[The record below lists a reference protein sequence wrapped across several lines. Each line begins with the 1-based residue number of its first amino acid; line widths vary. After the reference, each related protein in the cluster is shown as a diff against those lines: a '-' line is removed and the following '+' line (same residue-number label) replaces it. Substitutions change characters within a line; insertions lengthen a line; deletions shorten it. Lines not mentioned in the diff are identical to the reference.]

1 LRDLGY
7 VEGKNL
13 TIEFRWAEGKHERL
27 PDLAAELVRLKVD
40 VIVTQGTPGALA
52 AKQATATIP
61 IVMAVVADPVATGL
75 VASLARPGGN
85 VTGLS
90 WVSHEVSAKRLE
102 LLRDA
107 FPRTKRVAVLIN
119 PNNASNPPILQAM
132 ELAARSLKLEISK
145 FEARGPEE
153 FDSAFTAMATKRV
166 DAVTIIDDAVL
177 IANAKAIANLAAK
190 KRLPLMAFNET
201 VEAGGLMAYGAN
213 FPDAPRSAQKART
226 LIEAV
231 TGWLDANVLPDEQ
244 PEEGWG
250 HYIVENA
257 GDGIVPA
264 TTEVFTELLYAL
276 DGLSESDQGFDRYL
290 SQITPMGKDLAL
302 AESPG
307 VRIMTMGGAK
317 GLTVRATI
325 IAGLEEGL
333 VPRPDCELGEERR
346 LLYVAMTRAKEFLFC
361 VWARRRT
368 GPTARMGAPRVQMR
382 RRPCSFLDGGPVS
395 STDGAGYIARRWP

>member
-1 LRDLGY
+1 MHRRAFLSTMAGTLLAAPLGSLAQQPTARIARIGFLGQTSASLSASVIRVEALRTGLRDLGY

-85 VTGLS
+85 ITGGS

-119 PNNASNPPILQAM
+119 PGNPSNAPILQAM
-132 ELAARSLKLEISK
+132 ELAARSLKLEIPQ
-145 FEARGPEE
+145 FEARGPQE
-153 FDSAFTAMATKRV
+153 FESAFTAMAAKRV

-213 FPDAPRSAQKART
+213 FPEMYRRAASYVDKI
-226 LIEAV
+226 L
-231 TGWLDANVLPDEQ
+231 
-244 PEEGWG
+244 
-250 HYIVENA
+250 
-257 GDGIVPA
+257 
-264 TTEVFTELLYAL
+264 
-276 DGLSESDQGFDRYL
+276 
-290 SQITPMGKDLAL
+290 K
-302 AESPG
+302 
-307 VRIMTMGGAK
+307 GAK
-317 GLTVRATI
+317 PGELPIEQATKFELVINLKTAKALGLTIPPSLLQRADQVI
-325 IAGLEEGL
+325 E
-333 VPRPDCELGEERR
+333 
-346 LLYVAMTRAKEFLFC
+346 
-361 VWARRRT
+361 
-368 GPTARMGAPRVQMR
+368 
-382 RRPCSFLDGGPVS
+382 
-395 STDGAGYIARRWP
+395 

>member
-1 LRDLGY
+1 MTSVVHRRAFLSTMAGTLLAAPLGSLAQQPTARIARIGFLGQTSASLSASVIRVEALRTGLRDLGY

-85 VTGLS
+85 ITGGS

-132 ELAARSLKLEISK
+132 ELAARSLKLEISQ
-145 FEARGPEE
+145 FEARGPNE
-153 FDSAFTAMATKRV
+153 FESAFTAMAAKRV
-166 DAVTIIDDAVL
+166 DAVTI

-213 FPDAPRSAQKART
+213 FPEMYRRAASYVDKI
-226 LIEAV
+226 L
-231 TGWLDANVLPDEQ
+231 
-244 PEEGWG
+244 
-250 HYIVENA
+250 
-257 GDGIVPA
+257 
-264 TTEVFTELLYAL
+264 
-276 DGLSESDQGFDRYL
+276 
-290 SQITPMGKDLAL
+290 K
-302 AESPG
+302 
-307 VRIMTMGGAK
+307 GAK
-317 GLTVRATI
+317 PGELPIEQATKFELVINLKAAKALGLTIPQSVLLRADEVI
-325 IAGLEEGL
+325 
-333 VPRPDCELGEERR
+333 
-346 LLYVAMTRAKEFLFC
+346 
-361 VWARRRT
+361 
-368 GPTARMGAPRVQMR
+368 Q
-382 RRPCSFLDGGPVS
+382 
-395 STDGAGYIARRWP
+395 

>member
-1 LRDLGY
+1 MTLRRTFLGTLALGLLALPPGSFAEQPPARIARIGFLGQTSASLSASVIRVEALRTGLRDLGY

-85 VTGLS
+85 ITGGS

-132 ELAARSLKLEISK
+132 ELAARSLKLEISQ
-145 FEARGPEE
+145 FEARGPNE
-153 FDSAFTAMATKRV
+153 FESAFTAMAAKRV

-213 FPDAPRSAQKART
+213 FPEMYRRAASYVDKI
-226 LIEAV
+226 L
-231 TGWLDANVLPDEQ
+231 
-244 PEEGWG
+244 
-250 HYIVENA
+250 
-257 GDGIVPA
+257 
-264 TTEVFTELLYAL
+264 
-276 DGLSESDQGFDRYL
+276 
-290 SQITPMGKDLAL
+290 K
-302 AESPG
+302 
-307 VRIMTMGGAK
+307 GAK
-317 GLTVRATI
+317 PGELPIEQATKFELVINLKAAKALGLTIPQSLLRRADEVI
-325 IAGLEEGL
+325 
-333 VPRPDCELGEERR
+333 
-346 LLYVAMTRAKEFLFC
+346 
-361 VWARRRT
+361 
-368 GPTARMGAPRVQMR
+368 Q
-382 RRPCSFLDGGPVS
+382 
-395 STDGAGYIARRWP
+395 

>member
-1 LRDLGY
+1 VHRRAFLSTMAGTLLAAPLGSLAQQPTARIARIGFLGQTSASLSASVIRVEALRTGLRDLGY

-61 IVMAVVADPVATGL
+61 IVMPVVADPVATGL

-85 VTGLS
+85 ITGGS

-107 FPRTKRVAVLIN
+107 FPRTKRVAVLVN
-119 PNNASNPPILQAM
+119 PNNASNAPILQAM
-132 ELAARSLKLEISK
+132 ELAARSLKLEIPQ
-145 FEARGPEE
+145 FEARGPQE
-153 FDSAFTAMATKRV
+153 FESAFTAMAAKHV

-213 FPDAPRSAQKART
+213 FPEMYRRAASYVDKI
-226 LIEAV
+226 L
-231 TGWLDANVLPDEQ
+231 
-244 PEEGWG
+244 
-250 HYIVENA
+250 
-257 GDGIVPA
+257 
-264 TTEVFTELLYAL
+264 
-276 DGLSESDQGFDRYL
+276 
-290 SQITPMGKDLAL
+290 K
-302 AESPG
+302 
-307 VRIMTMGGAK
+307 GAK
-317 GLTVRATI
+317 PGELPIEQATKFELVINLKTAKALGLTIPQSLLQRADEVI
-325 IAGLEEGL
+325 
-333 VPRPDCELGEERR
+333 
-346 LLYVAMTRAKEFLFC
+346 
-361 VWARRRT
+361 
-368 GPTARMGAPRVQMR
+368 Q
-382 RRPCSFLDGGPVS
+382 
-395 STDGAGYIARRWP
+395 

>member
-1 LRDLGY
+1 MLCYGRVYQMTLRRTFLGILALSLLAVPVASFAQQQPPRTARIGFLGQTSASLSASVIRVEALRTGLRDLGY
-7 VEGKNL
+7 AEGKNL

-85 VTGLS
+85 ITGGS

-119 PNNASNPPILQAM
+119 PGNPSNAPILQAM
-132 ELAARSLKLEISK
+132 ELAARSLKLEIPQ
-145 FEARGPEE
+145 FEARGPQE
-153 FDSAFTAMATKRV
+153 FESAFTAMAAKRV

-213 FPDAPRSAQKART
+213 FPEMYRRAASYVDKILKGAKPGE
-226 LIEAV
+226 LPIE
-231 TGWLDANVLPDEQ
+231 Q
-244 PEEGWG
+244 
-250 HYIVENA
+250 
-257 GDGIVPA
+257 A
-264 TTEVFTELLYAL
+264 TTFELVINMKAAKAL
-276 DGLSESDQGFDRYL
+276 
-290 SQITPMGKDLAL
+290 
-302 AESPG
+302 
-307 VRIMTMGGAK
+307 
-317 GLTVRATI
+317 GLTVPQSLLQRA
-325 IAGLEEGL
+325 
-333 VPRPDCELGEERR
+333 D
-346 LLYVAMTRAKEFLFC
+346 
-361 VWARRRT
+361 
-368 GPTARMGAPRVQMR
+368 RVIH
-382 RRPCSFLDGGPVS
+382 P
-395 STDGAGYIARRWP
+395 